1 MINTEKGGQTGGV
14 ALVLHNLVTR
24 SEQFKHK
31 LNLKVKEIRHP
42 QPQAASCSLSP
53 RPRLPLLF
61 QAFADPKNTFSF
73 PTLWLPLDMLSFLEF
88 SLGLCRLVNSHLSFK
103 TQLKHNTCRKAL
115 VALPG
120 GMWPPTQNTVPE
132 SVLVP
137 LLSLA

>member
-31 LNLKVKEIRHP
+31 LKVKEIRHP

-61 QAFADPKNTFSF
+61 QAFADPKNTFFPNSVAALGHAVLPRVLSRSVSF
-73 PTLWLPLDMLSFLEF
+73 GE
-88 SLGLCRLVNSHLSFK
+88 
-103 TQLKHNTCRKAL
+103 
-115 VALPG
+115 
-120 GMWPPTQNTVPE
+120 
-132 SVLVP
+132 
-137 LLSLA
+137 LSLIFQNSAQAQHL